1 MLHVDVAWRQHR
13 LTSPAIALVAVP
25 LTSGYS
31 RKKRSAMAKKT
42 GSRKD
47 QKKKHAGTA
56 RGGKMNQHRPKG
68 RRSIGSSKPGGD
80 GPGTK
85 KWTKE

>member
-1 MLHVDVAWRQHR
+1 
-13 LTSPAIALVAVP
+13 
-25 LTSGYS
+25 
-31 RKKRSAMAKKT
+31 MAKMKGT
-42 GSRKD
+42 RKD
-47 QKKKHAGTA
+47 QKKKHQGTA
-56 RGGKMNQHRPKG
+56 RGGKTNQYQPRS

>member
-1 MLHVDVAWRQHR
+1 
-13 LTSPAIALVAVP
+13 
-25 LTSGYS
+25 
-31 RKKRSAMAKKT
+31 MAKKA

-47 QKKKHAGTA
+47 QKKKAEGTN
-56 RGGKMNQHRPKG
+56 RGGKTNQHRG
-68 RRSIGSSKPGGD
+68 RSRGSIGSSKPGGD

>member
-1 MLHVDVAWRQHR
+1 
-13 LTSPAIALVAVP
+13 
-25 LTSGYS
+25 
-31 RKKRSAMAKKT
+31 MAKKT
-42 GSRKD
+42 VTRKD

-56 RGGKMNQHRPKG
+56 RGGKTNQYRPKG
-68 RRSIGSSKPGGD
+68 TRSIGSSKPGGD

>member
-1 MLHVDVAWRQHR
+1 
-13 LTSPAIALVAVP
+13 
-25 LTSGYS
+25 
-31 RKKRSAMAKKT
+31 MAKKSVT
-42 GSRKD
+42 RKD

-56 RGGKMNQHRPKG
+56 RGGKTNQYRPKG
-68 RRSIGSSKPGGD
+68 SRSIGSSKPGGD

>member
-1 MLHVDVAWRQHR
+1 
-13 LTSPAIALVAVP
+13 
-25 LTSGYS
+25 
-31 RKKRSAMAKKT
+31 MAKKAP

-47 QKKKHAGTA
+47 QKKKHVGSARRGTT
-56 RGGKMNQHRPKG
+56 NQYQGKG